1 MPFGVTLNGDSD
13 HRATLMG
20 ASVTAMNGSN
30 PSAAAAASTADLVVI
45 GSGLGGLCA
54 GALAARHGLEV
65 LVLEAHDQP
74 GGAAHGFERRGF
86 AFESGPSL
94 WSGLG
99 SWPSTNPLTQVLR
112 AIGESVPVCRYREW
126 GLLLPE
132 GQLRVG
138 VGLEPFLAVV
148 RDLRGPAAAQ
158 EWARFMG
165 VLQPLC
171 TAARSLPLLALRP
184 GLGTAAVLG
193 GQGLALLGQAG
204 RLGQLGGAFGPL
216 ARRHLSDPFLLHWVE
231 LLCFLISGLGMDQ
244 TSAAAMA
251 TLFGEWF
258 EPEAALD
265 YPIGGSPAVVAA
277 LVRGLGRHGGELR
290 TRSPVA
296 EILVAEGRA
305 CGVRLAG
312 GEVIGARR
320 GVIANLS
327 PWDLPALLNH
337 DAVPV
342 RWRRRLEAT
351 PACASFLHWHLGLR
365 GDDLAHLPIHHVW
378 VGDWQRGIGAERNMV
393 VLSMPSL
400 LDPSLAPAGHQV
412 LHGYTPANEPWELWK
427 NLERGTA
434 AYDQLKQERCAV
446 FHHVFD
452 GVLPDWRERV
462 VIELQGTPLTH
473 RRYLRLHQGSYGP
486 AWPADRGP
494 FPGGDTPVQGLVL
507 CGAGVF
513 PGIGVPPVAVS
524 GAMAAHHFVA
534 ARQQRQVLLESG
546 ILAS

>member
-1 MPFGVTLNGDSD
+1 M
-13 HRATLMG
+13 
-20 ASVTAMNGSN
+20 TAENGSTR
-30 PSAAAAASTADLVVI
+30 PASAASPTAASSTADLVVV

-65 LVLEAHDQP
+65 LVLEAHDRP

-99 SWPSTNPLTQVLR
+99 SWPSTNPLAQVLR
-112 AIGESVPVCRYREW
+112 AIGESVPVCRYHDW

-148 RDLRGPAAAQ
+148 RDLRGTAAAE

-171 TAARSLPLLALRP
+171 TAARSLPLLALRS

-216 ARRHLSDPFLLHWVE
+216 ARRHLSDPFLLHWVD
-231 LLCFLISGLGMDQ
+231 LLSFLISGLGMDQ

-277 LVRGLGRHGGELR
+277 LVRGLERHGGELR

-296 EILVAEGRA
+296 EILVEEGRA

-312 GEVIGARR
+312 GEVIAARR

-337 DAVPV
+337 DAAPA

-365 GDDLAHLPIHHVW
+365 GNDLAHLPIHHVW

-400 LDPSLAPAGHQV
+400 LDPSLAPAGHHV
-412 LHGYTPANEPWELWK
+412 LHGYTPANEPWEVWK
-427 NLERGTA
+427 DLEPGTA
-434 AYDQLKQERCAV
+434 AYERRKLERCGV

-452 GVLPDWRERV
+452 GVVPDWRERV

-473 RRYLRLHQGSYGP
+473 RRYLRVHQGSYGP
-486 AWPADRGP
+486 AWPADRGI
-494 FPGGDTPVQGLVL
+494 FPGGETPVQGLVL
-507 CGAGVF
+507 CGGGVF

-534 ARQQRQVLLESG
+534 ARQQRQVLQECG